1 MSNFT
6 DIKLLHESGRA
17 MNLSLNTKQSI
28 YVFISM
34 LLFLKI
40 SNKLPCMK
48 YDLLFAVDL
57 HVLTH
62 CVRCKVVV
70 LFKNIN
76 MLL

>member
-6 DIKLLHESGRA
+6 DIKHLHESGRA

-28 YVFISM
+28 HFNVVF
-34 LLFLKI
+34 FKI

-57 HVLTH
+57 GLHVLTH
-62 CVRCKVVV
+62 CVRCKVVG
-70 LFKNIN
+70 LFNC
-76 MLL
+76 

>member
-6 DIKLLHESGRA
+6 DIKHLHESGRA

-28 YVFISM
+28 HFNVF
-34 LLFLKI
+34 FLKI

-70 LFKNIN
+70 LFKNIS

>member
-6 DIKLLHESGRA
+6 DIKHLHESGNVRA

-28 YVFISM
+28 HFNVVVFLI
-34 LLFLKI
+34 L

-62 CVRCKVVV
+62 CVRCKVVG
-70 LFKNIN
+70 LFNC
-76 MLL
+76 